1 MEFSQLDADQTSEQD
16 FRAINELIRAVD
28 AIDRPEWPLPS
39 YEATVGLL
47 RSAVQTGPEPAA
59 FWTARRDGQ
68 IVAVS
73 YFELPR
79 EENTSTAFISM
90 KVHPGLWRQGIGTAF
105 LRVLCSEAKSA
116 GRTRI
121 MGLPV
126 RVGGSGEQWAERV
139 GFVRTQPYIVQE
151 LVVGEVDPGLWD
163 VPTAAGYRLDGWT
176 GPAPEEIIA
185 SFARA
190 RRAISD
196 APNGEMT
203 YDDPDWTPERV
214 RMEEAARA
222 EAGAEQ
228 RIVIAVH
235 EASGEVAGL
244 TELNVYARQPE
255 HGRQGDTA
263 VLATHRG
270 HGLGRAMKSAM
281 MRRLVVDHPDIE
293 RVSTQTAAE
302 NAYMAGVNHQIGYRT
317 LWTHV
322 YIEAELEALE
332 KRIG

>member
-1 MEFSQLDADQTSEQD
+1 MEFSPLDTDQTSEQD
-16 FRAINELIRAVD
+16 FQAITELFAAVA
-28 AIDRPEWPLPS
+28 AIDRPEWPPLS
-39 YEATVGLL
+39 YEAAVGLL
-47 RSAVQTGPEPAA
+47 RSAVQTGPDPGA

-68 IVAVS
+68 IVAVA

-79 EENTSTAFISM
+79 EENTSTAFISIR
-90 KVHPGLWRQGIGTAF
+90 VHPGVWRQGIGTEF

-121 MGLPV
+121 MGFPV
-126 RVGGSGEQWAERV
+126 RVGGSGEQWAERM

-151 LVVGEVDPGLWD
+151 LVISEVEPGLWD
-163 VPTAAGYRLDGWT
+163 VPTAAGYRLEEWA

-196 APNGEMT
+196 APTGEMN

-214 RMEEAARA
+214 RMDETARA
-222 EAGAEQ
+222 AMGAEQ
-228 RIVIAVH
+228 RIVVAVH
-235 EASGEVAGL
+235 EDSGEVAGL
-244 TELNVYARQPE
+244 TELNVFAREPE

-263 VLATHRG
+263 VLAQHRG

-281 MRRLVVDHPDIE
+281 LRRLVVEHPDIV

-302 NAYMAGVNHQIGYRT
+302 NAYMAGVNHQIGCRT